1 MTIAVLLLHAAAT
14 LYMVG
19 LIWFVQVVHYPLF
32 RAVGREGFA
41 AYEKAH
47 TRLTGWVV
55 TPPMLVELA
64 TAVALALWRPAVLPT
79 AWVWISLALVV
90 AIWLMTASLQI
101 PAHRRL
107 LAGFDAGV
115 HRRLVRSN
123 WLRTAAWT
131 ARGAI
136 ALWLLHVG

>member
-1 MTIAVLLLHAAAT
+1 MTAALLLLHAAAT
-14 LYMVG
+14 LYMAG
-19 LIWFVQVVHYPLF
+19 LIWFVQLVHYPLF
-32 RAVGREGFA
+32 GAVGREGFA
-41 AYEKAH
+41 AYERAH

-64 TAVALALWRPAVLPT
+64 TALGLVVWRPAAPL
-79 AWVWISLALVV
+79 VWIGLALVV
-90 AIWLMTASLQI
+90 AIWISTAVLQL

-131 ARGAI
+131 ARGAL
-136 ALWLLHVG
+136 ALWLLYPG